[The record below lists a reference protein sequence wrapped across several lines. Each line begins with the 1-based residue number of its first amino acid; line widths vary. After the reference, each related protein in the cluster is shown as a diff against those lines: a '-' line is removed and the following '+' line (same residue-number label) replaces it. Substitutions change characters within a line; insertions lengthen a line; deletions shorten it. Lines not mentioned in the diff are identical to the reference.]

1 MSSILNALG
10 IHIIEV
16 MEDKVVATMLVN
28 DSTKQPQG
36 QLYGGALI
44 VLSETVAC
52 LGTWEN
58 INLEE
63 EYTIA
68 LEINANYMKGIY
80 EEGVVA
86 TAVPVHKGKKTMVWE
101 IEIVEDSS
109 EKVIS
114 RSRCTMSILA
124 LEKKFENEAVSTL
137 TLED

>member
-1 MSSILNALG
+1 
-10 IHIIEV
+10 
-16 MEDKVVATMLVN
+16 MLVN